1 MNAPV
6 NLSSLRLYQIADD
19 YLNAL
24 EALAELEDLPPE
36 AIADTLEGLAGT
48 FEDKAANVA
57 AYIRTLDAEAAAI
70 EDARKAMERR
80 ETALERHADRLR
92 DYLKRQ
98 MERTGIPRVKNS
110 WVAVRIQSNPPSV
123 VIEDETML
131 PERFKQ
137 AVTTV
142 KLLRCNIAKALKAGE
157 PVFGARLEQTT
168 RLVIQ

>member
-24 EALAELEDLPPE
+24 EALAEMEDLPPE

-80 ETALERHADRLR
+80 ETALERHANRLR
-92 DYLKRQ
+92 DYLKSQ

-110 WVAVRIQSNPPSV
+110 WVSVRIQPNPPSV